1 MKKSILLIGVI
12 SLLASCKNEQK
23 KAPSIPVVASSA
35 PIDSFLITDSS
46 WGLIDAGT
54 NIEKLK
60 TIFGEENIRDV
71 RECDAECID
80 SIDVTKVYP
89 GQPDEI
95 TIIWK
100 DSAYHLEIGLIECF
114 GEGPRWHSASGI
126 RIGSGLKDLLKVNGK
141 KISFYGFGW
150 DGGGLVD
157 SYHDG
162 ALQNSVIGYRLNL
175 DAEYSGDRSLFGDVG
190 LDTDMPVVQQA
201 LDKISVWWITLS
213 FYKPGG
219 E

>member
-1 MKKSILLIGVI
+1 MKKTILLIGLI
-12 SLLASCKNEQK
+12 ALLAACKNEQK
-23 KAPSIPVVASSA
+23 KTPSTPVVVSPAA
-35 PIDSFLITDSS
+35 IDSFLVTDSS

-54 NIEKLK
+54 NVEKLK
-60 TIFGEENIRDV
+60 TIFGEENILDV

-89 GQPDEI
+89 GHPDEI

-100 DSAYHLEIGLIECF
+100 DAAYHREIGLIQCF
-114 GEGPRWHSASGI
+114 GERSRWHSASGI
-126 RIGSGLKDLLKVNGK
+126 RIGSGLKDLLKMNGK

-150 DGGGLVD
+150 DGGGLVG

-162 ALQNSVIGYRLNL
+162 ALENSVIGYRLNL
-175 DAEYSGDRSLFGDVG
+175 DPEYSGDRSLIGDVD

-213 FYKPGG
+213 FYKPGD